1 MDIQTR
7 ANEIGNQIARGLEW
21 ASKKVF
27 ASPDRLIAQN
37 ILTDLQSGDIVKTT
51 GLTAVDTRM
60 EGLDQLIADWNRLM
74 TMADAL
80 ANSYEV
86 VTGESSP
93 SGTPF
98 RLAAQQNLNANK
110 LFDFIREKLATAFQG
125 VVQDWI
131 LPKVLKDLKTKEI
144 LRITQ
149 DSGVLNRYYEALI
162 ESWYIRNLLSFPPHD
177 EEMAKDLKLQKLQEL
192 LKNKEAV
199 VDLEKDMWK
208 DFKPRVKVSIV
219 GENYHLQKKKDDLAT
234 FIKLEMDVVRRT
246 ALVEMAMTLSGIDT
260 SALPKTPPQPI
271 APPEQQSNGLDQM
284 LNSQREQM
292 A

>member
-1 MDIQTR
+1 
-7 ANEIGNQIARGLEW
+7 
-21 ASKKVF
+21 
-27 ASPDRLIAQN
+27 
-37 ILTDLQSGDIVKTT
+37 
-51 GLTAVDTRM
+51 
-60 EGLDQLIADWNRLM
+60 M

-98 RLAAQQNLNANK
+98 RLAAQNNLNANK

-125 VVQDWI
+125 VVEDWI

-177 EEMAKDLKLQKLQEL
+177 EEMAKDLKMQKLQEL

-208 DFKPRVKVSIV
+208 DFKPRVKISIV
-219 GENYHLQKKKDDLAT
+219 SENYNLQKELDTLAT
-234 FIKLEMDVVRRT
+234 FIQLEQDVTRRT
-246 ALVEMAMTLSGIDT
+246 ALISLAMSKSEIG
-260 SALPKTPPQPI
+260 
-271 APPEQQSNGLDQM
+271 
-284 LNSQREQM
+284 R
-292 A
+292 